1 MRCFTIRRRWLLL
14 LALLAVLPLLLAW
27 LLLPRWIEGRGMA
40 LTSEALGRP
49 VSVAAAHFQPWRLG
63 LVLEQL
69 RVGAAPGGS
78 EDLLQ
83 VQRIDARLSWRSL
96 AHLSPIL
103 GSLTVEQP
111 VLRLSR
117 LDAERTSVDDL
128 LKRFT
133 AKPKE
138 PDEAAS
144 KEPDFALYN
153 IRLLGGQVL
162 LDDKLTGRQHN
173 LEQLDLE
180 LPFVSSLDTDQ
191 QIQVQ
196 PRLQGRLNGVAFGS
210 QASLRPFDP
219 RLDGSLDFHLAE
231 MDLQPYA
238 VYLPKE
244 LPLQLQRGTL
254 SLDLKLSFS
263 RPKNKT
269 PQLTLSGMISAKDW
283 SLSQAGKDWLAWQQ
297 LQLKI
302 AELQPLQ
309 RRVKLAGIELDGLNL
324 QLRRDAQGRLQL
336 PVPAEPPKTAAVP
349 PSGAPWQ
356 LALDQLVLRKA
367 SLAWADAALAAR
379 WQFDE
384 VELKAQALQWPLS
397 DQKASFEFA
406 GRLKD
411 ARLALNGQVSAQAL
425 KVDAELQT
433 LALESLSAYLK
444 PLSPL
449 PLRGNLSSHAALQWD
464 KPMDPASAPVLRLS
478 ELRLDRLQA
487 GPDLNLARVSLDQVE
502 IAPAKHQIQLGQL
515 RIQQPRLALKRGAE
529 GGWNYEQ
536 WLPHSA
542 EERPD
547 SPSPAWQL
555 RLAGLALEQ
564 GLVELQDAST
574 PRPVHMI
581 ASEITAKL
589 QDLAWG
595 KASTSSAQLSLKLG
609 AVRDGRAKVDE
620 NGKLRWTGRL
630 SLPEPAVAGRLVI
643 EHLPLGGISPYLEQ
657 QLGLRLQR
665 ADASW
670 QGDVELAG
678 PRLKLAGELQ
688 LADLLLRMARGEN
701 REELLSWRGLNLSGL
716 KLAMAPDEA
725 PRLAVAE
732 TRLDEFFAR
741 LDIAPDGQF
750 NLRGLNQPASG
761 GTGTGA
767 TPAAQAPA
775 KPLQYQLGPVQ
786 LSNGRIDFSDRF
798 IRPNYNARLSELS
811 GSIGALTSSQA
822 EMAAVE
828 LHGKVAGTGKLEI
841 GGHFKPGPLALDIKA
856 QASEIELAP
865 LSPYAGKYA
874 GYAIE
879 RGKLSTKLEYRIE
892 PGGRLQANNQVILNQ
907 LQFGDKV
914 DSPDAT
920 SLPVKFALALLKD
933 RDGVID
939 INLPIAGSIDDPEF
953 SVGGLVWRLFLNLV
967 GKALTSPFSLL
978 AGGGHEDASSLTM
991 APGKSELGSEG
1002 MTKLDKLAQ
1011 ALVDRP
1017 QLRLSITGT
1026 ASLETERHALLALRL
1041 EQALNAE
1048 RQRELRRDAK
1058 ALPSREQVLRT
1069 LYQRTDLKT
1078 RPRNLV
1084 GLLKDLPPAEME
1096 KLLLASYA
1104 VDAET
1109 ARQLALTRAV
1119 LVRDA
1124 LIARGV
1130 PNERL
1135 FLAAPKVGEPQV
1147 ELALEAP

>member
-1 MRCFTIRRRWLLL
+1 MRLPIRRRWLLL
-14 LALLAVLPLLLAW
+14 LPVLLIVLPLLMAW
-27 LLLPRWIEGRGMA
+27 LLLPRWIEGRGMGLA
-40 LTSEALGRP
+40 SEALGRP

-69 RVGAAPGGS
+69 RIGPAPAGS

-96 AHLSPIL
+96 IHLSPIL

-111 VLRLSR
+111 LVRLSR
-117 LDAERTSVDDL
+117 LDEDHTSVDDL
-128 LKRFT
+128 IQRFA
-133 AKPKE
+133 AKPNE
-138 PDEAAS
+138 PNPAAG

-153 IRLLGGQVL
+153 IRLLRGQVL
-162 LDDKLTGRQHN
+162 LDDKTAGRQHK

-180 LPFVSSLDTDQ
+180 LPFISSLDTDE
-191 QIQVQ
+191 QVQ
-196 PRLQGRLNGVAFGS
+196 VLPRLQGKLNGVNFGS

-219 RLDGSLDFHLAE
+219 RHDGSLDFHLAE
-231 MDLQPYA
+231 TDLQPYA
-238 VYLPKE
+238 VYLPRE
-244 LPLQLQRGTL
+244 LPLQLQRGKL
-254 SLDLKLSFS
+254 ALDLKLSFS
-263 RPKNKT
+263 RPEKQA
-269 PQLTLSGMISAKDW
+269 PQLTLSGTLAAKDW
-283 SLSQAGKDWLAWQQ
+283 ALSQSGKDWLTWQQ
-297 LQLKI
+297 LQVKI
-302 AELQPLQ
+302 AELLPLQ
-309 RRVKLAGIELDGLNL
+309 RRLRLAGIELDGLGL

-336 PVPAEPPKTAAVP
+336 PVHAEPAKAAP
-349 PSGAPWQ
+349 AQAIAPAQPWQ
-356 LALDQLVLRKA
+356 LALDQLALRKA
-367 SLAWADAALAAR
+367 SLAWTDAAPAA
-379 WQFDE
+379 QLLLQDI
-384 VELKAQALQWPLS
+384 ELKAQGLQWPLGK
-397 DQKASFEFA
+397 QAASFELA
-406 GRLKD
+406 SRLKD
-411 ARLALNGQVSAQAL
+411 ARLALKGQLSAEAL
-425 KVDAELQT
+425 KADADLQDF
-433 LALESLSAYLK
+433 ALESLAAYLK
-444 PLSPL
+444 PVSPL
-449 PLRGNLSSHAALQWD
+449 ALRGRLSSHAALQWD
-464 KPMDPASAPVLRLS
+464 KPMEAASAPVVKLG
-478 ELRLDRLQA
+478 ELLLDKLQA
-487 GPDLNLARVSLDQVE
+487 GPDLSLARLSLDQAE
-502 IAPAKHQIQLGQL
+502 IQPAKHQVQLGQL
-515 RIQQPRLALKRGAE
+515 RLQQPRLAIKRGGE
-529 GGWNYEQ
+529 GGWNFER
-536 WLPHSA
+536 WMPPSA
-542 EERPD
+542 EAKPGD
-547 SPSPAWQL
+547 PPTPWQL
-555 RLAGLALEQ
+555 QLAGFTLEQ
-564 GLVELQDAST
+564 GQVELQDAST
-574 PRPVHMI
+574 QRPVHLV
-581 ASEITAKL
+581 ASEIAAKL

-595 KASTSSAQLSLKLG
+595 KPASSAMQLSLKLG

-630 SLPEPAVAGRLVI
+630 SLPEPQLAGRLVV

-678 PRLKLAGELQ
+678 PRLKLAGDLQ

-716 KLAMAPDEA
+716 KFAVAPDEA
-725 PRLAVAE
+725 TRVAVAE

-750 NLRGLNQPASG
+750 NLRGLNQPANANA
-761 GTGTGA
+761 GA
-767 TPAAQAPA
+767 TPPAQAAA
-775 KPLQYQLGPVQ
+775 KPLQYQLGPVR

-811 GSIGALTSSQA
+811 GSVGALASDKA

-841 GGHFKPGPLALDIKA
+841 GGRFKPSPLALDIKA

-879 RGKLSTKLEYRIE
+879 RGKLSTKLEYQIA
-892 PGGRLQANNQVILNQ
+892 PGGKLQANNQVILNQ

-939 INLPIAGSIDDPEF
+939 INLPISGSIDDPEF

-978 AGGGHEDASSLTM
+978 AGGGHEDASSLAM
-991 APGKSELGSEG
+991 LPGNSELGSEG
-1002 MTKLDKLAQ
+1002 MAKLDKLAK
-1011 ALVDRP
+1011 ALIDRP
-1017 QLRLSITGT
+1017 QLRLNITGS
-1026 ASLETERHALLALRL
+1026 ASLEAERNALLTLRL

-1048 RQRELRRDAK
+1048 RQREQRRDAK
-1058 ALPSREQVLRT
+1058 AQPSRDQVLRT

-1084 GLLKDLPPAEME
+1084 GLLKDLPAAEME
-1096 KLLLASYA
+1096 KLLLDSYV

-1109 ARQLALTRAV
+1109 ARRLALARAV

-1135 FLAAPKVGEPQV
+1135 FLAAPKGGDPQV